1 MKLKTI
7 DCKIITLGYATK
19 CLHYE
24 KEYLQIGQLMI
35 NNQYEQYINLYED
48 KFTKT
53 IQKKLRHICEL

>member
-1 MKLKTI
+1 ML
-7 DCKIITLGYATK
+7 LK

-48 KFTKT
+48 EFTKT